1 MAAPAND
8 QFANAQVLPGT
19 AATTTNGTTVAA
31 STQAGEP
38 DHGAFDPVISVW
50 YRWTAPSSGTI
61 LVDACD
67 GPDGVVSSVAFYT
80 GGSLSG
86 LSMIGNGNCIGF
98 FKAAADTTYRI
109 AVGSDPGYP
118 GQFPLSLELLDP
130 PANDDLGNAQQ
141 LPSSDSSTTPGTMYG
156 SSRESGEGGYNFSDE
171 LRTSSVWFRWTA
183 PSSGTGRLRAC
194 GPPYSVSQ
202 IVVFTGETIGD
213 LQEVGNGQGNCG
225 ANFAATAGQT
235 YKIALVG
242 FAGDWDSF
250 SLVLDMLERPANDD
264 FADAAVLSGRPP
276 LSTTGTTL
284 GATEQYGEGFGLL
297 VGNTSVWYSWT
308 SPING
313 TIRASS
319 SCEPQ
324 GERNHDVAVFTGD
337 DVETLNDLSW
347 DTCSTSFR
355 AVAGRTYRIM
365 VSNSTFG
372 GGPFQLDLAGIPD
385 EPRLGKVVVRG
396 PARMKSGRAG
406 IFRVTISNPNNIDVT
421 GVRLAVSGRGVKA
434 RSLIGRIRAGTAR
447 TVRIKVR
454 PIWTGRTFATFK
466 VGSANAGSRSTK
478 KRIDVRR

>member
-1 MAAPAND
+1 
-8 QFANAQVLPGT
+8 VS
-19 AATTTNGTTVAA
+19 A
-31 STQAGEP
+31 SAQAGEP

-50 YRWTAPSSGTI
+50 YRWTAPSSGTA

-67 GPDGVVSSVAFYT
+67 GPDGFVNTVAFYT
-80 GGSLSG
+80 GGSLAG

-98 FKAAADTTYRI
+98 FRAVAGTTYRI

-118 GQFPLSLELLDP
+118 GQFPLSLDLVDP
-130 PANDDLGNAQQ
+130 PANDDLGNAQP
-141 LPSSDSSTTPGTMYG
+141 LPSSDSSSTPGTMYG
-156 SSRESGEGGYNFSDE
+156 ASREPGEGGYNYSDE
-171 LRTSSVWFRWTA
+171 LRASSVWYSWTA

-194 GPPYSVSQ
+194 GGDFTVGQ
-202 IVVFTGETIGD
+202 IVVFTGETMGD

-235 YKIALVG
+235 YRIALVG
-242 FAGDWDSF
+242 FAEAWESF

-264 FADAAVLSGRPP
+264 LADAAVLSGPPP

-313 TIRASS
+313 LIRASS

-337 DVETLNDLSW
+337 DVETLNELSW
-347 DTCSTSFR
+347 DTCGTNFR
-355 AVAGRTYRIM
+355 AVAGSTYKIM

-372 GGPFQLDLAGIPD
+372 GGPFQLQLAGIPD

-396 PARMKSGRAG
+396 PTRMKSGRSG
-406 IFRVTISNPNNIDVT
+406 IFRVTISNPNNVDVS
-421 GVRLAVSGRGVKA
+421 GVRVAVSGRGVKA
-434 RSLIGRIRAGTAR
+434 RSLVGRIRAGTAR
-447 TVRIKVR
+447 TIRIRLR
-454 PIWTGRTFATFK
+454 PTWTGRTFANFRI
-466 VGSANAGSRSTK
+466 SSDNAGGKSVK
-478 KRIDVRR
+478 KRIDVRRR